1 MYNNVGKRSFYLWW
15 MLGASLCGAA
25 LANAELRCAVGSR
38 GAVVIFARFGD
49 ENPRQN
55 NAPSWAEGLLDPQR
69 QGSISHFYDEMSFAR
84 LRISGEVAPRRYASL
99 GATRDYLAA
108 GSDEPGDF
116 ARFSREILNQADRD
130 INFARF
136 DNDGP
141 DGVPNSGDDDGLV
154 DGVFIVVSS
163 TPQNF
168 LLGRATGYRTDDRGA
183 DGRPIEIRAGTIQQG
198 RTFAETSGTICHEYG
213 HLLGLPDLFDV
224 GFIRSGSEDP
234 MDDSAGIGNWGLM
247 GWGALGWQGD
257 DGPTSLSAWSRMR
270 LGWVTLQT
278 PVQLEQELRI
288 DPVSESGKAYQVPMP
303 NGERARVISTIA
315 IFRRKGCW
323 FGMSVG

>member
-1 MYNNVGKRSFYLWW
+1 
-15 MLGASLCGAA
+15 
-25 LANAELRCAVGSR
+25 LANAELRCAAKLIESVVQTTPIGSR

-49 ENPRQN
+49 ENPGQN
-55 NAPSWAEGLLDPQR
+55 NAPSWATGLFDPQR
-69 QGSISHFYDEMSFAR
+69 EGSISHFYDEMSFAR

-99 GATRDYLAA
+99 GAKRDYLADD
-108 GSDEPGDF
+108 SDEFGD
-116 ARFSREILNQADRD
+116 
-130 INFARF
+130 FARF

-168 LLGRATGYRTDDRGA
+168 LRGRATGIASLGEEPYMTDDRGA

-234 MDDSAGIGNWGLM
+234 TDDSAGIGNWGLM

-278 PVQLEQELRI
+278 PVQL
-288 DPVSESGKAYQVPMP
+288 
-303 NGERARVISTIA
+303 
-315 IFRRKGCW
+315 
-323 FGMSVG
+323 